1 MRDYFGCPVASRNAI
16 SLENGIRNVYF
27 SNEFYG
33 NCFYVC
39 TQMYLSVLKES
50 WCNLVWW
57 LSSANNLFFASLAE
71 GALTELSAWQDS
83 AGFEPRNAKTEQW
96 KWAVSSFWIQ
106 SAECCREPR
115 IINSVSICKPCGW
128 NICSIND
135 SENNIMDKL
144 HKLLDPV
151 W

>member
-1 MRDYFGCPVASRNAI
+1 MRDYFGCPVASRKAI
-16 SLENGIRNVYF
+16 SLENARSVYF

-33 NCFYVC
+33 NRFYVS

-57 LSSANNLFFASLAE
+57 LSSANKNLFPVSLAE
-71 GALTELSAWQDS
+71 GALAESPACQDS

-96 KWAVSSFWIQ
+96 KWTVSSFWIQ
-106 SAECCREPR
+106 SAECCCEPR
-115 IINSVSICKPCGW
+115 IINCVSRCRPCGW
-128 NICSIND
+128 NICLING